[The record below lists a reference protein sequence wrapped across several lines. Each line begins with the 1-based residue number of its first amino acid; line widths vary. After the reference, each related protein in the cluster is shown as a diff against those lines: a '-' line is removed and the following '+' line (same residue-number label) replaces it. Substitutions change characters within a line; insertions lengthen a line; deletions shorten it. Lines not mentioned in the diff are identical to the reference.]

1 MNWKNI
7 EGLVRDGDLNN
18 YIWLILTNVNAIML
32 KKIYTFPVSGTRG
45 GRPLTTESFYT
56 EVMKI
61 TDFALAHQ
69 MADLTQQ
76 IHLSKKEMLI
86 REGEQQE
93 HFVFLLEGVL
103 RGFFLDIN
111 GREIT
116 DCIAFQCG
124 TPAMSTVILQEPSVI
139 SIEAVTPC
147 ELLAI
152 EAQALQRL
160 LQQNTELVWI
170 YNAYLQQALQTHWQ
184 IKTMVCQHTAMERYQ
199 WFLQAYPGLIDQM
212 NNKHIASF
220 LGMTPVTL
228 SRLRRTLRE
237 NDHKQ

>member
-1 MNWKNI
+1 MTK
-7 EGLVRDGDLNN
+7 EL
-18 YIWLILTNVNAIML
+18 
-32 KKIYTFPVSGTRG
+32 
-45 GRPLTTESFYT
+45 FYT

-61 TDFALAHQ
+61 TDPALAKR
-69 MADLTQQ
+69 MADLSRQV
-76 IHLSKKEMLI
+76 HLEKKELLI
-86 REGEQQE
+86 REGERQE
-93 HFVFLLEGVL
+93 QFVFLLEGVL

-124 TPAMSTVILQEPSVI
+124 TPAMAAVMLNEPSII
-139 SIEAVTPC
+139 SVEAVTPC

-152 EAQALQRL
+152 EAQTLQEL

-199 WFLQAYPGLIDQM
+199 WFLQAYPGLIDQV
-212 NNKHIASF
+212 NNKYIASF

-237 NDHKQ
+237 NDSNQ

>member
-1 MNWKNI
+1 MTK
-7 EGLVRDGDLNN
+7 
-18 YIWLILTNVNAIML
+18 
-32 KKIYTFPVSGTRG
+32 
-45 GRPLTTESFYT
+45 ESFYT

-61 TDFALAHQ
+61 TDSALAQQ

-76 IHLSKKEMLI
+76 IHLAKKELLI
-86 REGEQQE
+86 REGERQE

-116 DCIAFQCG
+116 DWIAFQCG
-124 TPAMSTVILQEPSVI
+124 TPAMSTVILNEPSVI
-139 SIEAVTPC
+139 SVEAVTPC
-147 ELLAI
+147 ELLMI
-152 EAQALQRL
+152 EAQALQTL
-160 LQQNTELVWI
+160 LQQHIELVWI

-184 IKTMVCQHTAMERYQ
+184 IKTMVCQYTAMERYQ
-199 WFLQAYPGLIDQM
+199 WFLRAYPGLIEQV
-212 NNKHIASF
+212 NNRYIASF

-237 NDHKQ
+237 NDSKQ

>member
-1 MNWKNI
+1 M
-7 EGLVRDGDLNN
+7 
-18 YIWLILTNVNAIML
+18 TN
-32 KKIYTFPVSGTRG
+32 
-45 GRPLTTESFYT
+45 ESFWT
-56 EVMKI
+56 EVIKV
-61 TDFALAHQ
+61 TNPTLAKQ
-69 MADLTQQ
+69 LADLSRQMR
-76 IHLSKKEMLI
+76 LAKNELLV
-86 REGEQQE
+86 REGERQK
-93 HFVFLLEGVL
+93 HFVFLLQGVL
-103 RGFFLDIN
+103 RGYFLDIN

-116 DCIAFQCG
+116 DCIGFQCG
-124 TPAMSTVILQEPSVI
+124 TPAMASILLQEPSII

-147 ELLAI
+147 ELLTI
-152 EAQALQRL
+152 EAQTLQQL

-184 IKTMVCQHTAMERYQ
+184 IKTTVCQHTAMERYQ

-237 NDHKQ
+237 NDSEQ

>member
-1 MNWKNI
+1 M
-7 EGLVRDGDLNN
+7 
-18 YIWLILTNVNAIML
+18 TN
-32 KKIYTFPVSGTRG
+32 
-45 GRPLTTESFYT
+45 ESFWT
-56 EVMKI
+56 EVIKV
-61 TDFALAHQ
+61 TNPTLAKQ
-69 MADLTQQ
+69 LADLSRQMR
-76 IHLSKKEMLI
+76 LAKNELLV
-86 REGEQQE
+86 REGERQK
-93 HFVFLLEGVL
+93 HFVFLLQGVL
-103 RGFFLDIN
+103 RGYFLDIN

-116 DCIAFQCG
+116 DCIGFQCG
-124 TPAMSTVILQEPSVI
+124 TPAMAFILLQEPSII

-147 ELLAI
+147 ELLTI
-152 EAQALQRL
+152 EAQTLQQL

-184 IKTMVCQHTAMERYQ
+184 IKTTVCQHTAMERYQ

-237 NDHKQ
+237 NNSEQ

>member
-1 MNWKNI
+1 M
-7 EGLVRDGDLNN
+7 
-18 YIWLILTNVNAIML
+18 TN
-32 KKIYTFPVSGTRG
+32 
-45 GRPLTTESFYT
+45 ESFWT
-56 EVMKI
+56 EVIKV
-61 TDFALAHQ
+61 TNPTLAKQ
-69 MADLTQQ
+69 LADLSRQMR
-76 IHLSKKEMLI
+76 LAKNELLV
-86 REGEQQE
+86 REGERQK
-93 HFVFLLEGVL
+93 HFVFLLQGVL
-103 RGFFLDIN
+103 RGYFLDIN

-116 DCIAFQCG
+116 DCIGFQCG
-124 TPAMSTVILQEPSVI
+124 TPAMASILLQEPSII

-147 ELLAI
+147 ELLTI
-152 EAQALQRL
+152 EAQTLQQL

-184 IKTMVCQHTAMERYQ
+184 IKTTVCQHTAMERYQ

-237 NDHKQ
+237 NNSNQ